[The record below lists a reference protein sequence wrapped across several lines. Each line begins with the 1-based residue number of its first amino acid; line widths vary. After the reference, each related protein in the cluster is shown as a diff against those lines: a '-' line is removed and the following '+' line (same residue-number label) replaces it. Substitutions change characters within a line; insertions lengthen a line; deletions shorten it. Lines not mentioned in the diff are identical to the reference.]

1 MMTETVTISL
11 DAVIAMSGR
20 SRRTWWRRIEE
31 GSISKLPADARGRT
45 LLVFE
50 EVRPA
55 LGLALT
61 DEEVAL
67 IARADAGDALAQAEA
82 GAMFALRSQKISQ
95 AGSQSYH
102 CAAFYWL
109 EQAAA
114 QGAADAMHWLG
125 MLHAGGQGEG
135 NGSQHLALMWIAQA
149 AAQGHA
155 IARQQVHALTG
166 RVVQQAV

>member
-45 LLVFE
+45 LLVFGE
-50 EVRPA
+50 IRPA
-55 LGLALT
+55 LGMALT
-61 DEEVAL
+61 DEEVAM

-82 GAMFALRSQKISQ
+82 GAMFALRAQKMPG
-95 AGSQSYH
+95 AGSH

-114 QGAADAMHWLG
+114 QGSADAMHWLG
-125 MLHAGGQGEG
+125 MLYAAGRGESG
-135 NGSQHLALMWIAQA
+135 DSQHLALMWIAQA

-155 IARQQVHALTG
+155 IARQQVHSLTG